1 MTDFLFNVIVHLNT
15 LITFYILVAN
25 SLALAFSNLVI
36 LAEDLFPRDDPP
48 QCFLISS
55 ARSLKLVLTV
65 STSLFKDPRSAEST
79 SVIAKQVVVFLRT
92 TRPMRALFFTM
103 QYGTPIFRQR
113 AGRNKTSSIGSTS
126 LAMTTSFAF
135 FFSTS
140 VVTVFTPCR
149 TTGPRL
155 VGVSSLPSARASARA
170 LRRSFLSCFVS
181 GRYLSNNLNNCVAVC
196 LSRAWLNWLIGGG
209 TFNLVWRTAFCL

>member
-1 MTDFLFNVIVHLNT
+1 MAFLE
-15 LITFYILVAN
+15 AS
-25 SLALAFSNLVI
+25 SLAFAFSTFAI
-36 LAEDLFPRDDPP
+36 LAADLLPRDDPP

-92 TRPMRALFFTM
+92 TRPMRALFLTM

-126 LAMTTSFAF
+126 LAIRTSLA
-135 FFSTS
+135 
-140 VVTVFTPCR
+140 
-149 TTGPRL
+149 
-155 VGVSSLPSARASARA
+155 
-170 LRRSFLSCFVS
+170 
-181 GRYLSNNLNNCVAVC
+181 
-196 LSRAWLNWLIGGG
+196 
-209 TFNLVWRTAFCL
+209 